1 MLVFEQI
8 AGSSGVSL
16 GSLGVKMAGLVWL
29 ARDAINLQA
38 VGGLF
43 SRGYMAWH
51 DAWEGKS
58 MTGLEEPIL
67 V

>member
-1 MLVFEQI
+1 M
-8 AGSSGVSL
+8 SL